1 MSKQHQNQTKTAI
14 MVIVIISTIVL
25 MGVNIITPINAKKLS
40 DQQRYDSGWKDGA
53 RDCGNSDVINSYI
66 QSSAYLGHSD
76 LYHQGY
82 KAAAYDCGNNNNNYP
97 SSHYNSVSS
106 PSTDNQNGYSQ
117 NDNNNNNNN
126 RNQAQGQTNSQKVI
140 CIVAVGTCGGA
151 TSGQSEGLS
160 N

>member
-1 MSKQHQNQTKTAI
+1 MSNKHQNQTKTAI
-14 MVIVIISTIVL
+14 MIMVIISAIVL
-25 MGVNIITPINAKKLS
+25 MGGNIISVNAKKLS
-40 DQQRYDSGWKDGA
+40 DQQRYDSGWKDGS

-82 KAAAYDCGNNNNNYP
+82 KAAAYNCGNGDNNNYP
-97 SSHYNSVSS
+97 SSHYSSVSA
-106 PSTDNQNGYSQ
+106 PSDNQNGYSQ
-117 NDNNNNNNN
+117 NDNNNN
-126 RNQAQGQTNSQKVI
+126 RNQAQGQTNTQKVV
-140 CIVAVGTCGGA
+140 CIIAIGTCPT